1 MGGAALASMATKGGE
16 RMEEKRLYTVVQM
29 DFASFD
35 KKLRRVVELRNEL
48 TKALSELNEVDSEPY
63 LVLKEENPAPK
74 E

>member
-1 MGGAALASMATKGGE
+1 
-16 RMEEKRLYTVVQM
+16 MEEKRLYTVVRM

-35 KKLRRVVELRNEL
+35 KKLQRIIELRNEL
-48 TKALSELNEVDSEPY
+48 TKALGELNNVDSEPY

>member
-1 MGGAALASMATKGGE
+1 
-16 RMEEKRLYTVVQM
+16 MEEKRLYTAVRM

-35 KKLRRVVELRNEL
+35 KKLQRIIELRNEL
-48 TKALSELNEVDSEPY
+48 NEALGELNNVDSEPY